1 MNRIFL
7 LSLILGVALI
17 GRAQDADPFFAGAGQ
32 LLLDPSRAG
41 FAPGV
46 AGTFIHQDQ
55 LSGTPGAW
63 RNDLVSLE
71 WCARNK
77 KRQVDRWLGVGLVAA
92 RERQGAAAAD
102 FTSINVVPAF
112 HLRTGERTFLSSGLE
127 LGWTT
132 GTYAD
137 ATGAWGSQYDGT
149 RYDPSL
155 PSGESWA
162 ADANTWMEM
171 RAGVSWTKKQEAESA
186 RRRERD
192 ALVVGFAADH
202 LGRIILREG
211 AFAAPALPIRF
222 TLHGLVEVPHGIW
235 ENGYFSGEL
244 VAHHQG
250 PFHTGRIGLSTGKHL
265 LNAVRSASGPLL
277 LGFHGGLAY
286 RMNDALVVNA
296 GLDFGKASF
305 GMAYG
310 WPIFNPNTGAAGR
323 RSFEVVLRI
332 RGGS

>member
-1 MNRIFL
+1 MNRTSFSVFFL
-7 LSLILGVALI
+7 CVASI
-17 GRAQDADPFFAGAGQ
+17 ASAQDADPFFAGAGHV
-32 LLLDPSRAG
+32 LLDPSRAG

-46 AGTFIHQDQ
+46 AGTLIHQDQ
-55 LSGTPGAW
+55 LAGTPGAW
-63 RNDLVSLE
+63 RNDLLSLE

-102 FTSINVVPAF
+102 FTSIDLAPAF
-112 HLRTGERTFLSSGLE
+112 HLRTGERTFLSSGFE

-137 ATGAWGSQYDGT
+137 VTGAWGSQYDGT

-155 PSGESWA
+155 ASGESWA
-162 ADANTWMEM
+162 ADANSWMEM
-171 RAGVSWTKKQEAESA
+171 RAGISWTKKQEAESP

-192 ALVVGFAADH
+192 ALVVGVAADH
-202 LGRIILREG
+202 LGRIMLQEG
-211 AFAAPALPIRF
+211 AFAAPALPMRF
-222 TLHGLVEVPHGIW
+222 TVHSLVEVPHGIW

-250 PFHTGRIGLSTGKHL
+250 PFHTGRVGLSTGKHL

-277 LGFHGGLAY
+277 IGFHGGLAY
-286 RMNDALVVNA
+286 RLMDAVVVNA

-310 WPIFNPNTGAAGR
+310 WPVLNPDTGAAGR

-332 RGGS
+332 RSGS